1 MLYLDLSPL
10 GSRLAFAQS
19 HSSPS
24 HSTAL
29 TYYRAYPAQLRVCH
43 MEMLFL
49 GAVSTAIQ
57 CERSF
62 SPRTRPPRAI
72 RPRHGSFPVT
82 ARTDMTHI
90 SFPIALFWIVERVDP
105 VRLRGH
111 IHILL
116 HSAVSPCRHTT
127 CLLGLLPGP
136 ASLQAAWLV
145 E

>member
-1 MLYLDLSPL
+1 MSVQTIHITSIIQFSLIADNDKTAPLRRGHHRSDTDFLLLESGKCCISISPL
-10 GSRLAFAQS
+10 LEVDWPLLSLIVVC
-19 HSSPS
+19 

-82 ARTDMTHI
+82 ARTDMTC
-90 SFPIALFWIVERVDP
+90 V
-105 VRLRGH
+105 
-111 IHILL
+111 
-116 HSAVSPCRHTT
+116 
-127 CLLGLLPGP
+127 
-136 ASLQAAWLV
+136 QA
-145 E
+145 